1 MRPAPPCPDN
11 AALRQVCSETR
22 ALGKRTARPS
32 PLQEPPT
39 RPKVPRRPRRAA
51 RTQLSLGP
59 GPRARRGARWPR
71 ALQAAWA
78 TEQRPQGRAHLP
90 LRGATSGRFRAAPT
104 VLRAADSGPRG
115 GDPQPPN
122 CGLPLPRDSVV
133 AEAGPSLKGTRNG
146 SKRDWKM
153 SFYKKRCILETSFP
167 LTYVKTNCVNIK
179 KPYCPKGQ
187 SPGSGREQQR
197 SGLRGRAPGHPD
209 LRPDRSVAPHRVS
222 GPGAA
227 TRPVAGR
234 RRPTRRP
241 SATPVPPGLSSGHGR
256 RAESPGAW

>member
-1 MRPAPPCPDN
+1 M
-11 AALRQVCSETR
+11 
-22 ALGKRTARPS
+22 
-32 PLQEPPT
+32 
-39 RPKVPRRPRRAA
+39 
-51 RTQLSLGP
+51 RTQSSLGP
-59 GPRARRGARWPR
+59 VRGRVEEPDGPGPCRRPGRQ
-71 ALQAAWA
+71 L
-78 TEQRPQGRAHLP
+78 RPQGRTHLP

-197 SGLRGRAPGHPD
+197 SGLRGPVTRTSAPTAASP
-209 LRPDRSVAPHRVS
+209 PHRVS

-227 TRPVAGR
+227 TRLVAGR

-256 RAESPGAW
+256 RAE

>member
-1 MRPAPPCPDN
+1 MRRGPWGS
-11 AALRQVCSETR
+11 ALRAR
-22 ALGKRTARPS
+22 LPFRTAHPS
-32 PLQEPPT
+32 QG
-39 RPKVPRRPRRAA
+39 PKAPEAGGAHAAVPR
-51 RTQLSLGP
+51 S
-59 GPRARRGARWPR
+59 GPRARRGARRPR

-78 TEQRPQGRAHLP
+78 TELRPQGRAHLP

-104 VLRAADSGPRG
+104 VLPAADSGPRG

-153 SFYKKRCILETSFP
+153 SFYKKRCILENSFP
-167 LTYVKTNCVNIK
+167 LTYVKTNCVKIK

-197 SGLRGRAPGHPD
+197 SGLRGPSPGPPAPTAASPRTGSAVPEPRRASWPVGAAPPGGRAP
-209 LRPDRSVAPHRVS
+209 LRFPPASVPATGGGRSRQERGK
-222 GPGAA
+222 GP
-227 TRPVAGR
+227 RW
-234 RRPTRRP
+234 
-241 SATPVPPGLSSGHGR
+241 PGVR
-256 RAESPGAW
+256 N